1 MPVQQHPIPQNVTQ
15 YQFRL
20 IGDMTLKQFLQLAA
34 GGILAVI
41 AFSLPIPA
49 LFKWPLVI
57 FFASLGA
64 ALAFLPVEGRPLSQW
79 IIAFFKSIY
88 SPTIYTWQKQ
98 QPQQQLKDSS
108 PTPSKSQSQSQSQPK
123 QKTDSQS
130 ASPPPSSFQVTQ
142 KQTTPKK
149 PKTKTTKSHSL
160 KTPPPTPA
168 PKPTP
173 QEEKHPE
180 TPKQPSAPQTTPSS
194 SSPQPS
200 KQGQQTPFS
209 SDLPIPHPSEEPN
222 TIVGMTLTPQGKIME
237 DTLVE
242 ILKNGSTVRATKSNK
257 LGQFRFVKPLENGTY
272 QITAENPQYTFP
284 TYDLNL
290 EGKILPPLKLQAN
303 QQTS

>member
-41 AFSLPIPA
+41 AFALPIPA
-49 LFKWPLVI
+49 FFKWPLVV

-98 QPQQQLKDSS
+98 PPQQSKQQVSDSS
-108 PTPSKSQSQSQSQPK
+108 PSPAPAQPQTK
-123 QKTDSQS
+123 QKTSSQS
-130 ASPPPSSFQVTQ
+130 SPSLSSFQVTQ
-142 KQTTPKK
+142 KSAPKK
-149 PKTKTTKSHSL
+149 IKTKTTKSHSL
-160 KTPPPTPA
+160 QTPPTPS
-168 PKPTP
+168 PQPTP
-173 QEEKHPE
+173 QEKQP
-180 TPKQPSAPQTTPSS
+180 PSPKKQPSAPQTSPSS
-194 SSPQPS
+194 SSPQPQ
-200 KQGQQTPFS
+200 KPGQQTPFS

-272 QITAENPQYTFP
+272 QITAENPQFTFP

>member
-49 LFKWPLVI
+49 LFKWPLII

-64 ALAFLPVEGRPLSQW
+64 ALAFLPVQGRPLSQW

-98 QPQQQLKDSS
+98 QPQQPKDSS
-108 PTPSKSQSQSQSQPK
+108 PAPSKPKNQSK
-123 QKTDSQS
+123 QKTDSQPT
-130 ASPPPSSFQVTQ
+130 SPPLSSFQVTQ
-142 KQTTPKK
+142 KKAAPKK
-149 PKTKTTKSHSL
+149 TKAKTNKRHSP

-168 PKPTP
+168 PEPTP
-173 QEEKHPE
+173 PEKQQPE
-180 TPKQPSAPQTTPSS
+180 PPKQPPSPQTSPSS

-237 DTLVE
+237 NTLIE

-257 LGQFRFVKPLENGTY
+257 LGQFRFVKPLENGIY
-272 QITAENPQYTFP
+272 QITAENPQYNFP
-284 TYDLNL
+284 AYDLKL
-290 EGKILPPLKLQAN
+290 EGKIIPPLKLQAS